1 MMQVIFFNN
10 GNTGVF
16 GDNGEQMPELQ
27 QPWFLKFLEFLEQH
41 PLNLD
46 IEKIS
51 FETPSSTGNKF
62 KPFKIENGWNW
73 EVD

>member
-1 MMQVIFFNN
+1 MKVTFFDN
-10 GNTGVF
+10 GNTIVF

-51 FETPSSTGNKF
+51 FETQNGFKF
-62 KPFKIENGWNW
+62 KPFRIENGWNW
-73 EVD
+73 EVH